1 MSNLNIII
9 EVNCVGDDRSSAD
22 CVGDERDDVNRGGD
36 D

>member
-9 EVNCVGDDRSSAD
+9 EVNCVGDDNSSAD